1 MYTPTGM
8 QMTNQHTIT
17 DFVRQFGFATLITT
31 DLQASHL
38 PLTLVSQEGA
48 HGVLYGHL
56 AKANAQTKKLDRQP
70 VLVSFLGPHAYISPN
85 WYQQKPAVPTW
96 NYVAVHAYGV
106 VELLDD
112 DATAQA
118 MTDLLTQYE
127 PTLLQDQ
134 SVLPA
139 SFRKKL
145 QTAVVGFRIVV
156 TEWQGK
162 EKLGQHR
169 PSGDQLGVYT
179 ALQNSLNADARAL
192 ASYMADRNLG
202 IG

>member
-1 MYTPTGM
+1 
-8 QMTNQHTIT
+8 
-17 DFVRQFGFATLITT
+17 
-31 DLQASHL
+31 
-38 PLTLVSQEGA
+38 
-48 HGVLYGHL
+48 
-56 AKANAQTKKLDRQP
+56 
-70 VLVSFLGPHAYISPN
+70 
-85 WYQQKPAVPTW
+85 
-96 NYVAVHAYGV
+96 
-106 VELLDD
+106 
-112 DATAQA
+112 
-118 MTDLLTQYE
+118 
-127 PTLLQDQ
+127 LQDQ

-192 ASYMADRNLG
+192 ASYMTGRNLG